1 MRESLAA
8 YARLGVVHFMLY
20 PGALKG
26 ELPAEQL
33 IASLEHLAGD
43 TDLEVLEI
51 TWIKD
56 AAARARAKDLLK
68 QARLGLA
75 FGCQP
80 MLLSQKLSL
89 NSSDEGLTRRSIE
102 EVKKG
107 IAEAAEMGASGIGIL
122 AGPDEGPAKR
132 TLQADIFV
140 KSAVEICKEA
150 AKFGLQ
156 VSMEQFDR
164 QPYAKNSL
172 LGPIEECV
180 AVARRIR
187 CEVPNFGLMLD
198 LSHLPL
204 LGENSANS
212 VHAARGFLTHAHMG
226 NCAMKDAKH
235 PAYGD
240 EHPRFGCEGGE
251 NDVAELTAYLR
262 ALAETGYLG
271 SQRPVLSFEVKPMA
285 AFKEDSRWI
294 LAHSKRTLAA
304 AWAQA

>member
-1 MRESLAA
+1 MRESFSV
-8 YARLGVVHFMLY
+8 YAKLGVVHFMLY

-26 ELPAEQL
+26 ELPGEQL

-43 TDLEVLEI
+43 TDLEVVEI

-56 AAARARAKDLLK
+56 AATRARARDLLK
-68 QARLGLA
+68 QSRLTLA

-89 NSSDEGLTRRSIE
+89 NSSDEALTRRSVE

-107 IAEAAEMGASGIGIL
+107 IAEAAEMGAVGIGIL

-132 TLQADIFV
+132 AAQTDLFV

-150 AKFGLQ
+150 KKHGLG
-156 VSMEQFDR
+156 VALEQFDR

-180 AVARRIR
+180 AAARRIR
-187 CEVPNFGLMLD
+187 CEVENFGLMLD

-204 LGENSANS
+204 LGENSQHS
-212 VHAARGFLTHAHMG
+212 VHTARGFLTHAHMG
-226 NCAMKDAKH
+226 NCVMKDAKH

-240 EHPRFGCEGGE
+240 EHPRFGCDGGE
-251 NDVAELTAYLR
+251 NDVAELAEYLR
-262 ALAETGYLG
+262 ALVCTGYLG
-271 SQRPVLSFEVKPMA
+271 AKRPILSFEVKPMA
-285 AFKEDSRWI
+285 AHKEDPRWI

>member
-1 MRESLAA
+1 MREPFSA
-8 YARLGVVHFMLY
+8 YAKLGVVHFMLY

-26 ELPAEQL
+26 ELPGEQL
-33 IASLEHLAGD
+33 IGSLEHLAAD
-43 TDLEVLEI
+43 TDLEAVEI

-56 AAARARAKDLLK
+56 AGVRERARDLLK
-68 QARLGLA
+68 QARLSVA

-80 MLLSQKLSL
+80 ILLSQKLSL

-107 IAEAAEMGASGIGIL
+107 IAEAAQMGAGGIGIL

-132 TLQADIFV
+132 AALTDIFV
-140 KSAVEICKEA
+140 RSAVEVCKEA
-150 AKFGLQ
+150 KARGLY
-156 VSMEQFDR
+156 VHMEQFDR
-164 QPYAKNSL
+164 QPWAKNSL

-180 AVARRIR
+180 AAARRIR
-187 CEVPNFGLMLD
+187 CEVDNFGLMLD

-204 LGENSANS
+204 LGENSRHS
-212 VHAARGFLTHAHMG
+212 LHGARGYLTHAHMG
-226 NCAMKDAKH
+226 NCVMKDPKH

-251 NDVAELTAYLR
+251 NDIDELAEYLR
-262 ALAETGYLG
+262 TLVFTGYLG
-271 SQRPVLSFEVKPMA
+271 ANRPILSFEVKPVA
-285 AFKEDSRWI
+285 AYKEDSRWI

-304 AWAQA
+304 AWAKA